1 MPAVGIEAETAR
13 VILMINSSRMKVM
26 HQSGRVAGLLLL
38 ATAFGCSRKPASIEV
53 SPRRVVLYGLERS
66 QRLTARVLDSKGQP
80 LDGMQ
85 LAWSSALPDVAAVD
99 EGGRV
104 VSKGQGKTTVAAKVA
119 ELSVEVPVEVIDAAT
134 IDVTPARATLAGPA
148 GTTYPVSAVVKSSK
162 DQPVP
167 LRPTWDSSNPKVV
180 TVSPEGVITSVADG
194 NALVSARVG
203 ELQGGLDVSVIIHD
217 IARVVVR
224 PATALVRVGDSQK
237 FEIVAYG
244 PDGGRLENA
253 MARFQ
258 SSNPAVATI
267 DGDGVAVGVAA
278 GTATIRVDLAG
289 RAAEATLIVN

>member
-1 MPAVGIEAETAR
+1 
-13 VILMINSSRMKVM
+13 M

-53 SPRRVVLYGLERS
+53 SPRRVVIYGIERS
-66 QRLTARVLDSKGQP
+66 QQLTARVLDSKGKA
-80 LDGMQ
+80 LDE
-85 LAWSSALPDVAAVD
+85 LKPAWSSSMSEVATVD

-104 VSKGQGKTTVAAKVA
+104 VSKGQGKTKVAVKVA

-134 IDVTPARATLAGPA
+134 IDVAPAHATLAGPT
-148 GTTYPVSAVVKSSK
+148 GTTFPISAVVKTSK

-167 LRPTWDSSNPKVV
+167 LRPKWVSSDPKVL
-180 TVSPEGVITSVADG
+180 TVSPEGVITSVANG
-194 NALVSARVG
+194 TAMVIAQVG
-203 ELQGGLDVSVIIHD
+203 ELQGAMDVSVLIHD
-217 IARVVVR
+217 IARLDVH
-224 PATALVRVGDSQK
+224 PTTALVRVGDSQK
-237 FEIVAYG
+237 FQVVAYG

-267 DGDGVAVGVAA
+267 DGEGLAVGVAA

-289 RAAEATLIVN
+289 VAAEATLIVN

>member
-1 MPAVGIEAETAR
+1 
-13 VILMINSSRMKVM
+13 MKVM

-53 SPRRVVLYGLERS
+53 SPRRVVLYGLERG

-80 LDGMQ
+80 LEGMQ
-85 LAWSSALPDVAAVD
+85 PAWSSALPDVAAVD

-134 IDVTPARATLAGPA
+134 IEVTPARATLAGPA

-162 DQPVP
+162 DQPVS

-180 TVSPEGVITSVADG
+180 TVSADGVITSVADG
-194 NALVSARVG
+194 TAMVSARVG
-203 ELQGGLDVSVIIHD
+203 ELQGGLDVSVLIHD
-217 IARVVVR
+217 IARVDVR

-237 FEIVAYG
+237 FEVVAYG

>member
-1 MPAVGIEAETAR
+1 
-13 VILMINSSRMKVM
+13 MKVM

-53 SPRRVVLYGLERS
+53 SPRRVVLYGIERS
-66 QRLTARVLDSKGQP
+66 QRLTARVLDSKGEP
-80 LDGMQ
+80 LDGTKPD
-85 LAWSSALPDVAAVD
+85 WSSSKSDVATVD
-99 EGGRV
+99 QGGRV
-104 VSKGQGKTTVAAKVA
+104 VSKGQGKTTVAVKIA

-134 IDVTPARATLAGPA
+134 IDVAPAHATLAGPA
-148 GTTYPVSAVVKSSK
+148 GTNFPVTAIVKSSK
-162 DQPVP
+162 DQPVS
-167 LRPTWDSSNPKVV
+167 LRPMWDSSNPKVV
-180 TVSPEGVITSVADG
+180 TVSPDGVITSVADG
-194 NALVSARVG
+194 TAMVTAQVG
-203 ELQGGLDVSVIIHD
+203 DLQGAMDVAVLIHD
-217 IARVVVR
+217 IARVDVR

-237 FEIVAYG
+237 FQVVAYG

-267 DGDGVAVGVAA
+267 DGEGVAIGVAA